1 MNNNDP
7 TGVIL
12 QRNYQ
17 SLDNTTTLSDE
28 NFQIQYYVLINDL
41 TRLIKE
47 IFNKD
52 DSYRLDKKE
61 VSYGNNSTS
70 CHCFELNDSSFF
82 CLDRGIGTSA
92 INSTLAGTSLICSDP
107 VFYVDA
113 GPIIK
118 TSSNASSYD
127 ARWTTGGNYLRR
139 YITVFS
145 NNGGGV
151 ISCPEV
157 GTSIL
162 TPFNKSISFLQQYI
176 FFTKAKHKSS
186 GKEFPA
192 IVYDSYPLKSQVAKY
207 NSSKGAST
215 TVNGSGGIIALFKN
229 DEEQDIM
236 NSLISFPFHYS
247 SDSIPNTPGAQTI
260 TSNTRISLQ
269 KNSVPVIT
277 NIIIPQLSEYYFP
290 YLYKKQSS
298 PYFFYGLQKI
308 NGKQYF
314 FGNSFGLCLE
324 E

>member
-1 MNNNDP
+1 MSNNDP

-17 SLDNTTTLSDE
+17 SLNSTLSDE
-28 NFQIQYYVLINDL
+28 NFRKQYYVLINDL

-52 DSYRLDKKE
+52 DTYSLSVKD

-82 CLDRGIGTSA
+82 CLDRGDAMGASEPA
-92 INSTLAGTSLICSDP
+92 ATSLICSNP
-107 VFYVDA
+107 RFYVNA
-113 GPIIK
+113 GLIGK
-118 TSSNASSYD
+118 SSATASLSYD
-127 ARWTTGGNYLRR
+127 PRWTKGGGNNLRR
-139 YITVFS
+139 YIVIFS
-145 NNGGGV
+145 NNGGGI
-151 ISCPEV
+151 ISCPESDS
-157 GTSIL
+157 SIL

-176 FFTKAKHKSS
+176 FFTKVKHKSS

-192 IVYDSYPLKSQVAKY
+192 IVYDSYPLDPQVAKY

-236 NSLISFPFHYS
+236 NSLIPFPFHYS